1 VELVLKHGHGKKLN
15 TIIITMI
22 IMIITMIIM
31 IITMIIMIT
40 LITMVIKNA
49 QLMGG
54 KKPITHLL
62 EKSVLESPPKL
73 KYAT

>member
-1 VELVLKHGHGKKLN
+1 VELVLKHGPVKKLN
-15 TIIITMI
+15 IIMITMSI
-22 IMIITMIIM
+22 IITMIIM

-54 KKPITHLL
+54 KKPITRLL